1 MPPER
6 DTPQPGLE
14 QQVRPGVQVRILT
27 RPSHRELF
35 ITGMPEDGKS
45 GEAVRR
51 AVADVLRDN
60 DARIVSLDV
69 FGGSPGGDETR
80 MLSEAL
86 GGVSCPVTWIEGE
99 SPAARGIGGVHVWA
113 VTRVPV
119 EPLELDGRIVGSVF
133 EDDHARYCRL
143 SGLVPADSTEPR
155 EQQARGVFERMEATL
170 RNAGMD
176 FSDVLRTWFFNDAIL
191 SWYQDFNRVR
201 DAFFRQQRAYDGVLP
216 ASTGVG
222 AQNAFGAA
230 LIGGLLAVRGKS
242 DEVRAAA
249 IPSPLQQ
256 PAIDYGSS
264 FSRAV
269 ELVMPD
275 CRQLF
280 VSGTASIAG
289 DGDTAHIGDV
299 DAQITLTM
307 DVVEAILESRGMNWT
322 QVTRA
327 VAYFRRADDVP
338 AFRRCCAHRKIAP
351 LPVVCA
357 QSTIC
362 RDELLFELEVD
373 AVANAGGRGSRGA
386 GVEP

>member
-1 MPPER
+1 MQPER
-6 DTPQPGLE
+6 DKPERGLE
-14 QQVRPGVQVRILT
+14 QHVRRGMQVRIVA

-35 ITGMPEDGKS
+35 ITGAPDAGKS
-45 GEAVRR
+45 AEAVWRE
-51 AVADVLRDN
+51 VADVLRDRH
-60 DARIVSLDV
+60 ARIVSLDV
-69 FGGSPGGDETR
+69 FGDSPGGDEMR
-80 MLSEAL
+80 LLSEAF
-86 GGVSCPVTWIEGE
+86 GGISCPVTRIEGG
-99 SPAARGIGGVHVWA
+99 SPAARGVGGVQVWA

-143 SGLVPADSTEPR
+143 SGLAPADSTRPR
-155 EQQARGVFERMEATL
+155 EQQARDVFEQMEATL

-191 SWYQDFNRVR
+191 SWYPDFNRVR

-222 AQNAFGAA
+222 ARNAFGAA

-242 DEVRAAA
+242 DEVRAVA

-256 PAIDYGSS
+256 PAMDYGSS

-269 ELVMPD
+269 ELVLPD

-280 VSGTASIAG
+280 VSGTASIAANG
-289 DGDTAHIGDV
+289 ETACVGDV

-307 DVVEAILESRGMNWT
+307 DVVEAILESRGMGWT
-322 QVTRA
+322 HVTRA
-327 VAYFRRADDVP
+327 VAYFKRADDVP
-338 AFRRCCAHRKIAP
+338 AFRRCCADRAVGS

-373 AVANAGGRGSRGA
+373 AVAMS
-386 GVEP
+386 